1 MDVIAEGIQK
11 VDGEDAQLELHFE
24 IEEKKPKELAD
35 GSVDFKNINNIV
47 MVEEDDNL
55 ITYVPETPG
64 IDGKTVLGEDIP
76 AKKGKKITIH
86 KGNGVEYNEET
97 NMFFLPSSQVMSHL

>member
-1 MDVIAEGIQK
+1 MSI
-11 VDGEDAQLELHFE
+11 
-24 IEEKKPKELAD
+24 
-35 GSVDFKNINNIV
+35 SKNINNIV

-76 AKKGKKITIH
+76 AKKR
-86 KGNGVEYNEET
+86 EEDHHT
-97 NMFFLPSSQVMSHL
+97 QRERSRIQRRDKYVFCPPRRSCHIYK